1 MRRGYSNKSVKR
13 GLSWL
18 RLGCFFHN
26 FLIVSPVIVLIY
38 VQKGISVGDFFLIE
52 GIFRI
57 AAFLFEIPSGYLSD
71 CFSRR
76 RVMIMGALFRV
87 FGFFTLILAYGFWG
101 LVLGEALLGISGAL
115 FSGTLEAY
123 TYDLMKR
130 NKSQKHFLKEFGRV
144 KTFGAIA
151 NFIAVILGGVL
162 FTDIGGNGLL
172 WVMVAFC
179 VLTTFSFLFLP
190 ELSEVK
196 RTVKHKAAIAD
207 AVSIT
212 YRTLKNAK
220 LRNLIIFPSLFGA
233 FTIVLL
239 WLMQPVMK
247 TAQVPVSLFGFY
259 MGITNLSTIFFS
271 KYAYKIC
278 AKFNEI
284 TVSVISI
291 GAVFIGITMGLLAT
305 HVQIMP
311 IVYVAC
317 ALMAITRA
325 VSMLNNLQYNTLIHH
340 SIKSSERGTVLSTR
354 AMVATISGA
363 IFSIIA
369 KFLIDDFGITAT
381 LIVMF
386 VMTSLLIWSLK
397 NVSKYIK

>member
-1 MRRGYSNKSVKR
+1 M
-13 GLSWL
+13 
-18 RLGCFFHN
+18 
-26 FLIVSPVIVLIY
+26 
-38 VQKGISVGDFFLIE
+38 
-52 GIFRI
+52 
-57 AAFLFEIPSGYLSD
+57 FEIPSGYLSD
-71 CFSRR
+71 RFSRK
-76 RVMIMGALFRV
+76 RVMIMGAVLRV
-87 FGFFTLILAYGFWG
+87 FGFVILTITYGFWG
-101 LVLGEALLGISGAL
+101 LVLGEALLGVSGAL

-130 NKSQKHFLKEFGRV
+130 DESQKHFLKEFGRI

-151 NFIAVILGGVL
+151 DFIAVIFGGVL
-162 FTDIGGNGLL
+162 FTRIGGDGLL
-172 WVMVAFC
+172 WIMLAFG
-179 VLTTFSFLFLP
+179 VLTILAFLFLP

-196 RTVKHKAAIAD
+196 RTVKSKNSITD

-220 LRNLIIFPSLFGA
+220 LRNLIVFPSLFGA

-278 AKFNEI
+278 ARFSEI

-317 ALMAITRA
+317 ALMAVTRA

-363 IFSIIA
+363 IFSVIA
-369 KFLIDDFGITAT
+369 KFLMDDFGITT
-381 LIVMF
+381 TFIVMF
-386 VMTSLLIWSLK
+386 AMTSLLIWSLR